1 MPAMSDIDELLK
13 KQAEA
18 TAYALSMVEE
28 KDPQK
33 ILEMAAEMQK
43 KGAALE
49 KMARSIEA
57 ANMMGDGGSATGGET
72 TVALTPEQRAR
83 ITEGTGVGMEVVTL
97 RDSKD
102 KAWSKEMPRVDPRE
116 IEKEAARQA
125 IETMMII
132 ETRKQV
138 ENIIKQLEAVNVPEL
153 KETIEELKRDPTL
166 GRARKKK

>member
-57 ANMMGDGGSATGGET
+57 AMMGDGGSATGGET

-138 ENIIKQLEAVNVPEL
+138 ENIIRQLEAVNVPEL

>member
-1 MPAMSDIDELLK
+1 MPAMSDIDELMK

-18 TAYALSMVEE
+18 TAYALSMVDE

-49 KMARSIEA
+49 KMALAIEA
-57 ANMMGDGGSATGGET
+57 AMLGDTAGGATGEET

-83 ITEGTGVGMEVVTL
+83 ITEQTGVGMEVVTL
-97 RDSKD
+97 RDSRD
-102 KAWSKEMPRVDPRE
+102 RAWSKEMPKANPEE

-132 ETRKQV
+132 ETRKEV
-138 ENIIKQLEAVNVPEL
+138 EKIIKELEAANVPEL
-153 KETIEELKRDPTL
+153 KEKIEELKRDPTL
-166 GRARKKK
+166 GRGKKKK

>member
-1 MPAMSDIDELLK
+1 
-13 KQAEA
+13 
-18 TAYALSMVEE
+18 
-28 KDPQK
+28 
-33 ILEMAAEMQK
+33 
-43 KGAALE
+43 
-49 KMARSIEA
+49 
-57 ANMMGDGGSATGGET
+57 
-72 TVALTPEQRAR
+72 
-83 ITEGTGVGMEVVTL
+83 
-97 RDSKD
+97 
-102 KAWSKEMPRVDPRE
+102 MPRVDPRE